1 MVQARANERARLT
14 ARLRIGLER
23 HEARARVLRLCVR
36 QRVLPD
42 GAARAQDRA
51 VQARHLP
58 QQAPHVNPNQPRV
71 MVHT

>member
-58 QQAPHVNPNQPRV
+58 QQAPHVNPNQPWV